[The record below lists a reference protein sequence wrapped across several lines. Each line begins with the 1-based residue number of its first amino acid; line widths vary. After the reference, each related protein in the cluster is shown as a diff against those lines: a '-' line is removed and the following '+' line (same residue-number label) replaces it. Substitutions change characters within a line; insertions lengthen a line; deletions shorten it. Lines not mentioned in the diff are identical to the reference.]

1 MVRIKLDQRF
11 SPYQMPVVIVGSIAN
26 NKPNFMLCTWAS
38 RLNRSPP
45 IWMVSINRKHLT
57 LEGIRENKIFS
68 MNFPSTDMVAITDYV
83 GITPGRLK
91 DKSEIFDVF
100 YGEINAPMAKECP
113 LNMEL
118 KVTEIIE
125 LPDHF
130 IIFGEAINTY
140 IHEKYCTDGRPD
152 FRKMKPIVY
161 AGIEKQPSY
170 WKLGEKVADAFKI
183 GKEFNET
190 GTIK

>member
-1 MVRIKLDQRF
+1 MERIKLDQRF
-11 SPYQMPVVIVGSIAN
+11 SPYQMPAVIVGSIAN
-26 NKPNFMLCTWAS
+26 DKPNFMLCTWAS
-38 RLNRSPP
+38 RLNRTPP

-68 MNFPSTDMVAITDYV
+68 MNFPSTDMVTITDYV
-83 GITPGRLK
+83 GITSGRLT
-91 DKSEIFDVF
+91 DKSEIFDIF
-100 YGEINAPMAKECP
+100 YGETKAPMVKECP

-140 IHEKYCTDGRPD
+140 IHEKYCIDGRPD
-152 FRKMKPIVY
+152 LEKMKPIVY

-170 WKLGEKVADAFKI
+170 WSIGEKVADAFKI
-183 GKEFNET
+183 GKEL
-190 GTIK
+190 KK